1 MTSLE
6 KIIMKDLREN
16 KKSILEE
23 LETMGY
29 KPYTIKFQEEEGEVL
44 ITRCME
50 IQEIE
55 KAVNKA
61 VFLIF
66 PGCKAVKISKREIY
80 LDFEIN

>member
-1 MTSLE
+1 MTSLV
-6 KIIMKDLREN
+6 KIIMKDLRKN
-16 KKSILEE
+16 KKSILED
-23 LETMGY
+23 LENIGY
-29 KPYTIKFQEEEGEVL
+29 KAYTIMLQEEEGEVL

-55 KAVNKA
+55 KAINKA

-66 PGCKAVKISKREIY
+66 PGCKAVKVSKKENN